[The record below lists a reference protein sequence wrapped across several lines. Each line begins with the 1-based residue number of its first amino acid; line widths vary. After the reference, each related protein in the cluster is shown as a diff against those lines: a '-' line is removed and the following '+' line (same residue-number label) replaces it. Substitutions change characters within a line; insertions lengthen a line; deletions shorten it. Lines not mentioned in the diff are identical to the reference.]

1 MNIIFPSGDSLWRR
15 LMVIATGF
23 GFAILIACAAYLAG
37 WDRAIDSVRPEI
49 DEVKRALDP

>member
-1 MNIIFPSGDSLWRR
+1 
-15 LMVIATGF
+15 MVIATGF